1 MYCENLKKK
10 LNGKLYCKLNNKE
23 IKKGEC
29 SLCSK
34 KQFKA
39 IPRDFSKI
47 NTNVSKKQIKSHT
60 KDKIYK
66 KPIHKSRNYKIVKL
80 ERNRYSIFTD
90 NMNVCYL
97 CGKPKDEIHEL
108 IFGKN
113 RQNSMKYGFT
123 LPLCW
128 ECHKMKAHKDRKFI
142 ERMQDNCQE
151 YFESHYGSRDE
162 FIKIFGQSFIDKHKK
177 RPGN

>member
-1 MYCENLKKK
+1 
-10 LNGKLYCKLNNKE
+10 
-23 IKKGEC
+23 
-29 SLCSK
+29 
-34 KQFKA
+34 
-39 IPRDFSKI
+39 
-47 NTNVSKKQIKSHT
+47 
-60 KDKIYK
+60 
-66 KPIHKSRNYKIVKL
+66 
-80 ERNRYSIFTD
+80 
-90 NMNVCYL
+90 MNVCYL

-128 ECHKMKAHKDRKFI
+128 ECHKMKAHKDREFI